1 MGFDAT
7 TRPFVA
13 RGSDDSGVPF
23 GSSGRG
29 RLRVYTQWADE
40 TGVALVNGVDQSGEP
55 RIRDHVHS
63 RHDETFVVIQGTYRV
78 RLDDKI
84 VTVEAGEIVFVPR
97 GTAHTFRH
105 VGPDSGRMLNVISPA
120 DGADMIFAEAVRTL
134 DEYRAFTVA
143 VDVPV
148 LANLTEFGMT
158 PAFTVRELKQV
169 GVRLVLYPLSAFRA
183 MSKAALDV
191 YRAIIED
198 GTQAAMLPA
207 MQTREELYAVLGYH
221 DYERKLDAL
230 FAGRA
235 TADAA
240 GDAQP
245 PPRSTTAQDKGGITR
260 RKGKQR

>member
-120 DGADMIFAEAVRTL
+120 DGAYLLRELAEKMPTGLSEAELIEIHDRHGAVL
-134 DEYRAFTVA
+134 
-143 VDVPV
+143 VDR
-148 LANLTEFGMT
+148 LANWPEG
-158 PAFTVRELKQV
+158 
-169 GVRLVLYPLSAFRA
+169 
-183 MSKAALDV
+183 
-191 YRAIIED
+191 
-198 GTQAAMLPA
+198 
-207 MQTREELYAVLGYH
+207 
-221 DYERKLDAL
+221 
-230 FAGRA
+230 
-235 TADAA
+235 
-240 GDAQP
+240 
-245 PPRSTTAQDKGGITR
+245 
-260 RKGKQR
+260 